1 MSYRIQYARL
11 DGILSAMVCGK
22 STQAAAGCIAR
33 DIAAQA
39 ARESA
44 GNVLID
50 LRWLEDRTGLHAL
63 LFLPQLRV
71 AVLDAGEDAP
81 HDAFRERDE
90 LRCFGS
96 FNAAMRWLRAGRK
109 APAPAAIG
117 LRAPLAILGG

>member
-1 MSYRIQYARL
+1 MSYRIQYTRL
-11 DGILSAMVCGK
+11 DGILSAMVRGK

-44 GNVLID
+44 ASVLID
-50 LRWLEDRTGLHAL
+50 LRWLEDRTGLHAHL
-63 LFLPQLRV
+63 SLPRLRV

-81 HDAFRERDE
+81 YDVFRERDE

-96 FNAAMRWLRAGRK
+96 FNAAVRWLRADGK
-109 APAPAAIG
+109 APAPAATL
-117 LRAPLAILGG
+117 LRMPLAAYGG